1 MDLIILTNYDFPGRT
16 HKKIYGMPLLLIMRQ
31 HVFADLF
38 EVVNFINITVNVDIY
53 TTHAWRGTIRSLY
66 EIDIK
71 EIRRRCIAICNDYKY
86 NHKPKPDYLKK
97 MRCAH

>member
-38 EVVNFINITVNVDIY
+38 EVVNFIDITVMVDIY
-53 TTHAWRGTIRSLY
+53 TTHA
-66 EIDIK
+66 
-71 EIRRRCIAICNDYKY
+71 
-86 NHKPKPDYLKK
+86 
-97 MRCAH
+97 